1 MMMTRGSLV
10 LGCLGR
16 SWEETTVSCESW
28 HEPIV
33 YWPPN
38 DFCKDVRY
46 VVARVNSS
54 RAGYATFN
62 AFLSLVVLLDDE
74 FIPRGNEIFSSIEG
88 GVVVV
93 PQDWGWNVKVDWVSD
108 FFQYLSNPLHVL
120 GCLAK
125 CHVLVVCR

>member
-1 MMMTRGSLV
+1 MTRGGLV
-10 LGCLGR
+10 LGCLR
-16 SWEETTVSCESW
+16 RIWEEVTVSSEPW

-33 YWPPN
+33 YGPSN
-38 DFCKDVRY
+38 TFCKDVRY

-54 RAGYATFN
+54 RAGYAAFN
-62 AFLSLVVLLDDE
+62 AFLSIVILLDDD

-125 CHVLVVCR
+125 SHVLIMCR